1 VNLGIKDRVAIVTGG
16 SAGIGLAVV
25 EELLENGAHVCV
37 VARNEERLLASIRTL
52 KVTSERV
59 LAIVAD
65 VADPLS
71 AVSIVDQTISKFGHL
86 DILVNNAGRAHA
98 GGLMSST
105 EDDWED
111 MTAVKLAAMRRLCKA
126 AIPAMRA
133 RRWGRIVNM
142 SSIGGIYPNPK
153 LLISHVLSAA
163 INNFTK
169 SLALEV
175 ASDGILVNAIGI
187 GAITTENWAANMI
200 PALRRTRADLADLSD
215 EQILVKVGAERT
227 PIGRVGDPREI
238 AALAAFLVSDRNGFV
253 TGDTIEASGGAD
265 RFM

>member
-1 VNLGIKDRVAIVTGG
+1 
-16 SAGIGLAVV
+16 
-25 EELLENGAHVCV
+25 
-37 VARNEERLLASIRTL
+37 
-52 KVTSERV
+52 
-59 LAIVAD
+59 
-65 VADPLS
+65 
-71 AVSIVDQTISKFGHL
+71 
-86 DILVNNAGRAHA
+86 
-98 GGLMSST
+98 
-105 EDDWED
+105 
-111 MTAVKLAAMRRLCKA
+111 MRRLCKA
-126 AIPAMRA
+126 AIPAMRV

-187 GAITTENWAANMI
+187 GAIATENWAANMI
-200 PALRRTRADLADLSD
+200 PALRRTRPDVDDLSD
-215 EQILVKVGAERT
+215 EQILVKWAPNAHRS
-227 PIGRVGDPREI
+227 
-238 AALAAFLVSDRNGFV
+238 AALVIHQKLRACRVSGLI